1 MTNITNDDQTLST
14 FGINITGTN
23 DSRTSEVAKNNVSI
37 MEKKQDGGSDLF
49 AVKTRQEMKMSL
61 HFSPYAT
68 TFFCIWIQNQF
79 NFARTY
85 NFDKV
90 FVLQELMFSVRCSS
104 RNNGT

>member
-1 MTNITNDDQTLST
+1 MTNVTNDDQTLST

-61 HFSPYAT
+61 HFSPYVT
-68 TFFCIWIQNQF
+68 TFSASGFKINSI
-79 NFARTY
+79 
-85 NFDKV
+85 
-90 FVLQELMFSVRCSS
+90 LQEPIILIRYSFCK
-104 RNNGT
+104 NLCFQ